1 MNDSTQGNMALSVFS
16 TVMKTVC
23 KALVFDSYLFECEME
38 ITRLQINTSL
48 MLELQR
54 SQC

>member
-1 MNDSTQGNMALSVFS
+1 MALSVFS

-38 ITRLQINTSL
+38 ITRLLTNQYEINYEGLHGVLGSI
-48 MLELQR
+48 
-54 SQC
+54 